1 MDHRQSGN
9 RECCG
14 AVSSG
19 GSRNIACPGC
29 RRQRYS
35 TGTGE
40 CARAQ
45 RLGQRSQR
53 HRQRGKGASDTAAD
67 HHSGCAADRLGSRC
81 LPRVAGAADGKD
93 QTNAI
98 CGIQIARLGGPGGRQ
113 RAGQA
118 AQRQNSKHLQGMLSS
133 LPRPNASEEYRP
145 LLRGLV
151 KQASRRMDTTHGLGM
166 DSRPSFE
173 TRAPDSASALP
184 GGRAPQ
190 DEVCSRC
197 PKTR

>member
-1 MDHRQSGN
+1 MDDRRSGI
-9 RECCG
+9 RRRYG
-14 AVSSG
+14 AVSSRRA
-19 GSRNIACPGC
+19 RNITCAGC
-29 RRQRYS
+29 RRQRHS
-35 TGTGE
+35 AGTGE

-53 HRQRGKGASDTAAD
+53 DRQRGEGAGDTAAD
-67 HHSGCAADRLGSRC
+67 HNSGCAADRLGSCC

-133 LPRPNASEEYRP
+133 LPRPYASEEYRP
-145 LLRGLV
+145 HPEGLA
-151 KQASRRMDTTHGLGM
+151 KQASRRRGHNAWTRGHP
-166 DSRPSFE
+166 SR
-173 TRAPDSASALP
+173 RAHRTAQVRCREGALL
-184 GGRAPQ
+184 RMRSL
-190 DEVCSRC
+190 V
-197 PKTR
+197 